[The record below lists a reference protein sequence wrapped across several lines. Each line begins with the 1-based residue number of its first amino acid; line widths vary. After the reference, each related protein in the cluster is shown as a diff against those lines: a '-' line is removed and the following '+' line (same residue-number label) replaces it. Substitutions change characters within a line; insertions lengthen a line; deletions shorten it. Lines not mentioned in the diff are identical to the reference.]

1 MENFIKF
8 QERINVA
15 LKNLESNY
23 KLIVEAKEMI
33 EIKKK
38 LEDKVVS
45 MEKQKVSSIELIDQA
60 LEEMAKLRNKN
71 VTKPILDG

>member
-1 MENFIKF
+1 M
-8 QERINVA
+8 VVVS

-71 VTKPILDG
+71 VTKPILDGWD

>member
-1 MENFIKF
+1 MENFIKY
-8 QERINVA
+8 QKRINVA